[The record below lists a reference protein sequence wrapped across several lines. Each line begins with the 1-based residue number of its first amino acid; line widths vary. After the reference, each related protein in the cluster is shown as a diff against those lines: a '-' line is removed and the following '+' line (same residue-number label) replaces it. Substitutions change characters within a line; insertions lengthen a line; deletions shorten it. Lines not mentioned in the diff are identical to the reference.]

1 MRYKINYHS
10 GGNKLKVIDCF
21 TFYNEIKFLQF
32 RLEELYDYVDYFVIV
47 EANKTFSGKDKE
59 FKFEKAINEFGKYMS
74 KIIYIKVEDM
84 PLTSNAWDRET
95 FQRNCIL
102 RGLEKI
108 SLNSE
113 DIIIIGDLDEV
124 PKVSILNE
132 VRNGNINEIKTLD
145 LDFYYYNLQCKQDRV
160 WKGNVLLPYK
170 LMYQYTPQI
179 LRDQRFSFSS
189 ISNSGWHLSYF
200 SDETQIVKKIK
211 NFSHQ
216 EYNNPE
222 FTNPT
227 EIGEKINKCQDLF
240 KRSDHELTYI
250 PIEKNTNLPNN
261 YRLLIGGSQNIRS
274 YRKEI
279 TENSQ
284 SSPHFL
290 NELVL
295 NVIKKINKINPVNII
310 ADIGCGNGYHVNLLK
325 NKLQGIKWI
334 GIDFS
339 EASIKTILQ
348 KNIYDEVYLSNSE
361 KLPLDDNSVDI
372 AISMENLEHLY
383 EDEIMNALEELKR
396 ISKYIIITTP
406 EEESVINKSWLTKE
420 IKEANDDIIPL
431 TEIDFNSMSAAVHKS
446 TISQM
451 SFINSGFNKFDYDN
465 KWNFRSHVWAKSEN
479 INLSKIKFRGISKKK
494 IFKITN
500 PTKRYMQLLN
510 DSLNLNTQFG

>member
-59 FKFEKAINEFGKYMS
+59 FKFEKAINEFVKYMS

-170 LMYQYTPQI
+170 LMYGYTPQI

-227 EIGEKINKCQDLF
+227 EIAEKINKCQDLF

-261 YRLLIGGSQNIRS
+261 YSLLVGGSSTVDDLTKFGLLYQTDKAYWHQYTKFYNDYFKRIR
-274 YRKEI
+274 YNKNKILEI
-279 TENSQ
+279 GIGSTNTPSAKMLSAYFENS
-284 SSPHFL
+284 
-290 NELVL
+290 
-295 NVIKKINKINPVNII
+295 
-310 ADIGCGNGYHVNLLK
+310 DIYL
-325 NKLQGIKWI
+325 
-334 GIDFS
+334 ID
-339 EASIKTILQ
+339 I
-348 KNIYDEVYLSNSE
+348 
-361 KLPLDDNSVDI
+361 
-372 AISMENLEHLY
+372 MEDY
-383 EDEIMNALEELKR
+383 
-396 ISKYIIITTP
+396 
-406 EEESVINKSWLTKE
+406 
-420 IKEANDDIIPL
+420 IKEAN
-431 TEIDFNSMSAAVHKS
+431 
-446 TISQM
+446 
-451 SFINSGFNKFDYDN
+451 
-465 KWNFRSHVWAKSEN
+465 
-479 INLSKIKFRGISKKK
+479 KIKNVTAFICDSSNKKLLEEKFSDITFDLIIDDGSHIDYHQKNAFEVLFNYLRSGGIYVCEDLHPSGSIDNSHMIDYFNDHEFSKK
-494 IFKITN
+494 FKLIKVYN
-500 PTKRYMQLLN
+500 RQNKALRCYECKKLN
-510 DSLNLNTQFG
+510 TLNLNMCSCGINLLPNKNDSITLLIIKQ